1 MELKRGGTLIKRCLR
16 PNERYRGRFHG
27 PLSSSTPFSCR
38 RPAFPRASLRREIA
52 SSSACITI
60 RSPPSSPTSQA
71 PALLPLGKAGVDRGD
86 KSEHARFSAHTPASW
101 GASVFSLGMCA
112 CSRGPTSGVSSFFE
126 TCDAITLLAGKNS
139 FPCSPRST
147 ARQRDVLLLSAK
159 SRDPTRR
166 RKSLKPPKLARNLHE
181 STIQASKRLES
192 PRIGFLRP
200 RSRQRARAASDAA
213 PTRSA

>member
-1 MELKRGGTLIKRCLR
+1 MHVSPSEVRLLHPPR
-16 PNERYRGRFHG
+16 
-27 PLSSSTPFSCR
+27 R
-38 RPAFPRASLRREIA
+38 RPPFFPLEKPVWTGVTSPSTRAFPPISLCLGEYLY
-52 SSSACITI
+52 SVSACA
-60 RSPPSSPTSQA
+60 RA
-71 PALLPLGKAGVDRGD
+71 PGGQFWGFLAFSEPESLKTLPR
-86 KSEHARFSAHTPASW
+86 E
-101 GASVFSLGMCA
+101 
-112 CSRGPTSGVSSFFE
+112 PTSGVSSSFE
-126 TCDAITLLAGKNS
+126 TYDAITLLAGKNS

-192 PRIGFLRP
+192 PRIGFLRL